1 MPHAGAFNFAFAH
14 FTTKFT
20 HFKLNKISVVS
31 TSSVLEDFSD
41 FCLSPLSINRDYNKT
56 NLIFLRI
63 ITRRKR
69 LICHGELCSA
79 TNFLAEKLRA
89 TITESCSMAL
99 VHFSNQIILNIPKFI
114 VLCFCV
120 KLSLPHVTMS
130 LSLFPKYIWRGNGGE
145 GLVALSISFPIL
157 FSVRCFRDVV
167 NCHQAFF
174 CQRSAK
180 VGGRAPLKKERLIA
194 G

>member
-1 MPHAGAFNFAFAH
+1 MFLEKFRSGKLITSTQFLRHITAKQNRVTLFQVLMPHAGAFNFAFAH

-41 FCLSPLSINRDYNKT
+41 FCLSPLSINRDYNKN

-79 TNFLAEKLRA
+79 TIFLAEKLRA
-89 TITESCSMAL
+89 TITEFCPMAL
-99 VHFSNQIILNIPKFI
+99 VHFAHQITLNIPKFI
-114 VLCFCV
+114 VLCFYGSN
-120 KLSLPHVTMS
+120 SLYPT
-130 LSLFPKYIWRGNGGE
+130 
-145 GLVALSISFPIL
+145 
-157 FSVRCFRDVV
+157 
-167 NCHQAFF
+167 
-174 CQRSAK
+174 
-180 VGGRAPLKKERLIA
+180 
-194 G
+194 